1 MKLPPM
7 PSVAAIDV
15 SGERVGD
22 CPESKPNLTMNF
34 EQSMLEIAATIA
46 LNVVFDRHHSFS
58 TLRVI
63 SNIGLTDDM
72 NSLLLLLLLLIL
84 LLSLLLLRSSF

>member
-58 TLRVI
+58 TLQR
-63 SNIGLTDDM
+63 SKTY
-72 NSLLLLLLLLIL
+72 LLIL
-84 LLSLLLLRSSF
+84 PACQASFAQDFYLKHSLKIAAL